1 MILSCHLL
9 LNPSFSPI
17 AGTCHVIAR
26 CLVLVLVLFVC
37 VSVGF
42 GGGFWCLACF
52 VSFCVLDDRD
62 SIQDYVS
69 VLHQFTFAATLQE
82 RSTHDL
88 IHQLIP
94 IATCSQ
100 TC

>member
-1 MILSCHLL
+1 M
-9 LNPSFSPI
+9 
-17 AGTCHVIAR
+17 
-26 CLVLVLVLFVC
+26 VLVLVLFVF
-37 VSVGF
+37 VFLFVFFGVVFSV
-42 GGGFWCLACF
+42 LACF

-82 RSTHDL
+82 RPTHDL
-88 IHQLIP
+88 INQLIP

>member
-1 MILSCHLL
+1 M
-9 LNPSFSPI
+9 F
-17 AGTCHVIAR
+17 GFG
-26 CLVLVLVLFVC
+26 FVCFC
-37 VSVGF
+37 VSVCF
-42 GGGFWCLACF
+42 FWVVFVVLACF

-69 VLHQFTFAATLQE
+69 VLHQFTFAATLQI
-82 RSTHDL
+82 RLTHDL
-88 IHQLIP
+88 INQLIL

>member
-1 MILSCHLL
+1 M
-9 LNPSFSPI
+9 FF
-17 AGTCHVIAR
+17 VF
-26 CLVLVLVLFVC
+26 LFVF
-37 VSVGF
+37 VV
-42 GGGFWCLACF
+42 GFWCFGFCF

-69 VLHQFTFAATLQE
+69 VLHQFTFAATLL
-82 RSTHDL
+82 RRLTHDL
-88 IHQLIP
+88 INQLIS

>member
-1 MILSCHLL
+1 M
-9 LNPSFSPI
+9 F
-17 AGTCHVIAR
+17 G
-26 CLVLVLVLFVC
+26 LVLVSVCFCVSVCFFWGVFFVC
-37 VSVGF
+37 V
-42 GGGFWCLACF
+42 LACF

-82 RSTHDL
+82 RPTHDL
-88 IHQLIP
+88 INQLIP
-94 IATCSQ
+94 FATCSQ